1 MPIGKGAIVAICVL
15 ALVLVATAAP
25 AQEMAPDIKRIVDRG
40 QLVVAMYHRDTP
52 PFFFRDED
60 GEMAGF
66 DVRLIRNF
74 AEHMGVSVSFNRTA
88 RFFDEV
94 VDIVARGEADLAI
107 SQLSR
112 TFARSM
118 RVRFTHPY
126 LVLRQGLLINRL
138 ELARQ
143 AAGAPPELAIRNLRG
158 KIGVLAGSSYEGF
171 ARERFPLAEVAGFP
185 SWDEAV
191 AAAAN
196 GEVVAAYQD
205 EVEIKKIIRSSPDSL
220 IHFHAVIL
228 SDTRDPIA
236 IAVNHQSPNLL
247 ALLQTYLDD
256 LALEATADS
265 ILEEYMPHGV
275 SHRRNV
281 R

>member
-1 MPIGKGAIVAICVL
+1 
-15 ALVLVATAAP
+15 
-25 AQEMAPDIKRIVDRG
+25 
-40 QLVVAMYHRDTP
+40 
-52 PFFFRDED
+52 
-60 GEMAGF
+60 MAGF

-118 RVRFTHPY
+118 RVRFTRPY
-126 LVLRQGLLINRL
+126 LVLRQGLLVNRL

-236 IAVNHQSPNLL
+236 IPVNHQSPNLL

-265 ILEEYMPHGV
+265 A
-275 SHRRNV
+275 RNV
-281 R
+281 RAANRVIGHRAEHGPHPGDKRRTRSDRPAGWACPELLPCGGGAGVGRWADWSAGRSGLGKP